1 MCEMM
6 RNIEKKKKKK
16 VCGLRRKKDLN
27 KKNLHKTFTEKNKA
41 LYMLSRFQ
49 RRI

>member
-1 MCEMM
+1 MM
-6 RNIEKKKKKK
+6 KNIEKQG
-16 VCGLRRKKDLN
+16 VWIA
-27 KKNLHKTFTEKNKA
+27 KNLHKAFTERFKT